1 MGLKRLRDWPLFLV
15 IALYMLCLP
24 IPSLAGT
31 KALLTQAQARSFALG
46 FCSGPDVALC
56 TDKDRCS
63 VIRQDDLWRCD
74 ITTGDAGCVSLLFD
88 DSGRVIQL
96 LCDRYPAASLDGVS
110 LASGLSSLPKEE
122 SDAINA
128 ICDRLFPG
136 DIWCAGDVIGC
147 KDGTYTLVGD
157 GFHSTLTF
165 YFIVR
170 FDASPRL
177 VGFGDLRHPA
187 GRYGPYLSRAEASH
201 IAREAILRT
210 CPAADGVDLNITQAE
225 FVTAEGYFNKDP
237 VDTPFWFIVFNDGTP
252 EFYEVCIDA
261 KEGDVMELLDV
272 NAGGRG

>member
-1 MGLKRLRDWPLFLV
+1 MKRLRDWPLFLV
-15 IALYMLCLP
+15 IALYMLC
-24 IPSLAGT
+24 IPTQSLAGT
-31 KALLTQAQARSFALG
+31 KALLTEAQARSFALG
-46 FCSGPDVALC
+46 FCSVPDVALC
-56 TDKDRCS
+56 TEKDCFS

-74 ITTGDAGCVSLLFD
+74 ITTGDADCVSLLFD

-96 LCDRYPAASLDGVS
+96 LCDRYPAASLDDVS
-110 LASGLSSLPKEE
+110 LASGLSSLSKEE

-128 ICDRLFPG
+128 VCDRLFPG

-157 GFHSTLTF
+157 SFNSTLTF

-170 FDASPRL
+170 FGASPQL

-187 GRYGPYLSRAEASH
+187 GRYGPYLSRGDASH

-210 CPAADGVDLNITQAE
+210 CPAADGADLNITQAE

-237 VDTPFWFIVFNDGTP
+237 VDTPFWYIAFNNGTP
-252 EFYEVCIDA
+252 ESYEVCIDA

-272 NAGGRG
+272 TAGGKG